1 MISVAMSISPSDQEV
16 FWPEAF
22 QSLFCQT
29 VKPAEIVCF
38 IDGALSE
45 KQGQLLKKLLTPT
58 VKVLKSDSPKGL
70 GFALNQAVQFCTN
83 EYIARFDS
91 DDVCVESRFESQ
103 IEFISKNQDI
113 DILGTNAEELL
124 ENGHLGKI
132 RIMPES
138 NKDIRKKI
146 WKCPIIHPSVMYKR
160 SKILAVGNYNINL
173 KRRQDYDLWF
183 RCYITKLVFH
193 NLQKIGIRYRIKKPR
208 KKTYMQALDQAKIG
222 VKYCIQEK
230 MGIIPVIGC
239 LFPLVATVLPDSG
252 IVRSFRNRL
261 RY

>member
-45 KQGQLLKKLLTPT
+45 KQGQLIKKLLTPK

-91 DDVCVESRFESQ
+91 DDVCIESRFESQ
-103 IEFISKNQDI
+103 IEFI
-113 DILGTNAEELL
+113 
-124 ENGHLGKI
+124 
-132 RIMPES
+132 
-138 NKDIRKKI
+138 IRKKI
-146 WKCPIIHPSVMYKR
+146 WKCPLIHPSVMYKR
-160 SKILAVGNYNINL
+160 SKILAVGNYDINL
-173 KRRQDYDLWF
+173 ERRQDYDLWF
-183 RCYITKLVFH
+183 RCYIQKLVFH
-193 NLQKIGIRYRIKKPR
+193 NLQKIEIKYRIKPPR
-208 KKTYMQALDQAKIG
+208 EKTYMQALDQAKIG

-230 MGIIPVIGC
+230 MGIIPVLGC
-239 LFPLVATVLPDSG
+239 LFPLVNTILPDSG
-252 IVRSFRNRL
+252 IVRSLRDRL